1 MKDTQLY
8 SQILGIEKPWKV
20 TDVQVSLA
28 NDEVEVTV
36 DHGSGKLTCPKCGKA
51 CPGYDKRQR
60 RWRHLDTCQLK
71 TLLVAEVPRVECS
84 EHGVVTVNVPWAEPG
99 SGFTALFE
107 ALVIDWLKDASTS
120 AVSEH
125 LRLSWNAVDGI
136 MQRAV
141 KRGLSQREALSPRQ
155 ISVDETS

>member
-8 SQILGIEKPWKV
+8 SQILGIERPWKV

-28 NDEVEVTV
+28 DDEVEVTV
-36 DHGSGKLTCPKCGKA
+36 AHGGGKLTCPKCGNT
-51 CPGYDKRQR
+51 CPGYDRRIR

-71 TLLVAEVPRVECS
+71 TLLVADIPRVECS
-84 EHGVVTVNVPWAEPG
+84 DHGVVTVSVPWAEPG

-107 ALVIDWLKDASTS
+107 ALAIGWLKEASTS
-120 AVSEH
+120 AVSER

-141 KRGLSQREALSPRQ
+141 KRGLSRRDALSPQ
-155 ISVDETS
+155 HISVD